1 MLNEKTYGFIHEG
14 KIYLDPEVMDSNV
27 AVHEYTHLWDKYI
40 QNTNPEL
47 WEKGK
52 AVFKNTSLWK
62 QVVSDPAYSDI
73 SKDDDLV
80 LSECHARICGN
91 LAQNVLKKIARED
104 DKKISDWSNV
114 ARVYFPIDNLQPD
127 SKNVIL
133 KSNIVNIPSI
143 SSSDKNNKI
152 SFKKP
157 DNNQE
162 DNMSSQEENITKFS
176 RNINAEESKTGLSDD
191 GIIRKRP
198 EQFEEA
204 DRDDIKQTTLNYVVQ
219 KFENAGI
226 EVIADKEE
234 FHRILNLEAVLQKSV
249 KNLSAGEAKA
259 YFTFDSDDAERFNK
273 SLDDW
278 ENKKK
283 NPRQLITVG
292 KIPPVMKAL
301 GIADELIEI
310 ESSTIAK
317 VLRPEP
323 VNSNDSQGHNLMMD
337 DVRAVPDLLAD
348 PVMVFKSRT
357 REDSYVFF
365 TERKDSK
372 NRSIIIPI
380 AVNKRK
386 GRIII
391 NEITSMYGRNNEIDY
406 VYSNAE
412 SGYLVYMDKKR
423 TEEWEKK
430 TSPAGSRWHRKQY
443 PGERATK
450 LTGLDLNILTKE
462 RLVKFISSR
471 QLMVS
476 DGRTYGFIHEDK
488 IYLDPEVMDSNVAV
502 HEYTHLW
509 DKYIQNTNPEL
520 WERGKAI
527 FSKTCLWNEVKED
540 PAYLNISK
548 DDDLVLSECHARI
561 CGKMAKN
568 VLEKIA
574 REDKKNIR
582 LEYSQ

>member
-1 MLNEKTYGFIHEG
+1 M
-14 KIYLDPEVMDSNV
+14 
-27 AVHEYTHLWDKYI
+27 
-40 QNTNPEL
+40 
-47 WEKGK
+47 
-52 AVFKNTSLWK
+52 
-62 QVVSDPAYSDI
+62 
-73 SKDDDLV
+73 
-80 LSECHARICGN
+80 
-91 LAQNVLKKIARED
+91 
-104 DKKISDWSNV
+104 
-114 ARVYFPIDNLQPD
+114 
-127 SKNVIL
+127 
-133 KSNIVNIPSI
+133 
-143 SSSDKNNKI
+143 
-152 SFKKP
+152 
-157 DNNQE
+157 
-162 DNMSSQEENITKFS
+162 
-176 RNINAEESKTGLSDD
+176 
-191 GIIRKRP
+191 
-198 EQFEEA
+198 
-204 DRDDIKQTTLNYVVQ
+204 
-219 KFENAGI
+219 
-226 EVIADKEE
+226 
-234 FHRILNLEAVLQKSV
+234 
-249 KNLSAGEAKA
+249 
-259 YFTFDSDDAERFNK
+259 
-273 SLDDW
+273 
-278 ENKKK
+278 
-283 NPRQLITVG
+283 G

-323 VNSNDSQGHNLMMD
+323 DYPNDKQGHNLTMD

-348 PVMVFKSRT
+348 PIMVFKSRR

-412 SGYLVYMDKKR
+412 GGYLVYMDEKR
-423 TEEWEKK
+423 TKEWEKK

-476 DGRTYGFIHEDK
+476 DGRTYGFVHEGK

-520 WERGKAI
+520 WEKGKAV

-561 CGKMAKN
+561 SGNLAQN
-568 VLEKIA
+568 VLKKIA
-574 REDKKNIR
+574 REDGEITKDRIIDWDKETWEYLAQEFSADMSEFIQVKDFINLPVKDLMASKNISHKRTNTKTINDLGVEYTPDGNIYSVDLSSHLKKTSEQIDEYISKGKLPEDSRFILPPTPDYLLQTGARNTPVTLPVSVVKKTVNVHGFSPMQIKNAIYKLYDPVIVSDTDKTKSENKAESR
-582 LEYSQ
+582 LILTDEWKDGKPVAIAVNINSEIAVSNGKKKLEVQDIRSIHDRELIAKNGIDLIQKWTKDGLCHYVNDKKISDWSNVARVYFPIDDLQPDDKNRNL